1 MGFPISMEVFF
12 QLWIQFIAV
21 LFQGT
26 FCHFHATIKI
36 DNPFQGRI
44 CLQAHNYLIFPVNIS
59 RCKIVNTGYDI
70 GFHIQNAFFHFFQN
84 QFMAFIPYF
93 LCSICNPFQESVI
106 TFVKGIVF
114 LNKVSDINF
123 FCPFSCLKTLPSHC
137 IHFCVILSNHMLC
150 NHFRQ
155 QILKILYFF
164 LFHRRNAF
172 QRIRNA

>member
-26 FCHFHATIKI
+26 FCHFHATIKVH
-36 DNPFQGRI
+36 NPFQRRI

-114 LNKVSDINF
+114 LNKVAHIHQVAPLAGTKS
-123 FCPFSCLKTLPSHC
+123 LPSSAVDVDAHSS
-137 IHFCVILSNHMLC
+137 HSFLSCWCSGSKSH
-150 NHFRQ
+150 
-155 QILKILYFF
+155 
-164 LFHRRNAF
+164 
-172 QRIRNA
+172 